1 MSLLS
6 RHLQK
11 NISLFR
17 FQILS
22 FSDCSLEFER
32 IFVFSFFK
40 SFFYL
45 KISNNENI
53 ILCNVFTFQNK
64 KCLENLDHNGCI
76 QICNGRIPELWKDTC
91 RWRSTILTS
100 THFDVEISQK
110 VVMTCIIAPFCSV
123 MKPAFICYWYIS
135 NAFTQCVV
143 LASIHTIKRWAFC
156 ASFQLEW

>member
-6 RHLQK
+6 RHLQEH
-11 NISLFR
+11 ISLLR

-45 KISNNENI
+45 KMSNNEKI

-76 QICNGRIPELWKDTC
+76 QICNGRIPELWKRYVPMTIDYTYKYTLWC
-91 RWRSTILTS
+91 RNIPEGRYDMRHRSFL
-100 THFDVEISQK
+100 FRYE
-110 VVMTCIIAPFCSV
+110 
-123 MKPAFICYWYIS
+123 
-135 NAFTQCVV
+135 
-143 LASIHTIKRWAFC
+143 ASIHLLLIYK
-156 ASFQLEW
+156 